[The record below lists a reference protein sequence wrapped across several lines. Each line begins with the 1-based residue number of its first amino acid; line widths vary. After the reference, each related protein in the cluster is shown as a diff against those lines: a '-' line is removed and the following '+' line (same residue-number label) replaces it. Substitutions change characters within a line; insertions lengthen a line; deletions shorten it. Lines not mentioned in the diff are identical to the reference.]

1 MKKFFSLVL
10 ALAMALSMASF
21 ASAEETTTIH
31 IGVIGPM
38 TGAAAVYGLAVAR
51 GAEIAVEEINA
62 AGKVNIVLDVQDDE
76 NDAEKSINAYNATLD
91 KGTQVILGC
100 VTTTPCIAVSAQA
113 YDERVFMLTP
123 SASSL
128 EVIANKDNMYQIC
141 FTDPAQ
147 GSASA
152 EYIFNKKVG
161 EKVAIVS
168 NKAQTTRNRICGV
181 VNRGDTQFVLMDTP
195 GLHKARSRLGDY
207 MVKEHEAPV
216 GYVNSLWSE
225 KVTVVM
231 DETVERSV
239 TNIPMQGQV
248 RIVKTDAE
256 TGGSLAGAVFTVIRV
271 SGLPSHG
278 KEGCGEVVAVIT
290 TDAEGVA
297 VTPVL
302 TWGIYEIRETTV
314 PDGYLDSGC
323 VVTVSI
329 PGNAD

>member
-1 MKKFFSLVL
+1 MRACALTIYALNEDGSTGDLV
-10 ALAMALSMASF
+10 S
-21 ASAEETTTIH
+21 T
-31 IGVIGPM
+31 
-38 TGAAAVYGLAVAR
+38 
-51 GAEIAVEEINA
+51 
-62 AGKVNIVLDVQDDE
+62 
-76 NDAEKSINAYNATLD
+76 
-91 KGTQVILGC
+91 
-100 VTTTPCIAVSAQA
+100 
-113 YDERVFMLTP
+113 MLTNDDGVAM
-123 SASSL
+123 SESL
-128 EVIANKDNMYQIC
+128 LV
-141 FTDPAQ
+141 
-147 GSASA
+147 
-152 EYIFNKKVG
+152 
-161 EKVAIVS
+161 
-168 NKAQTTRNRICGV
+168 
-181 VNRGDTQFVLMDTP
+181 
-195 GLHKARSRLGDY
+195 GDY

-216 GYVNSLWSE
+216 GYGNSLWSE

-231 DETVERSV
+231 AETVERSV

>member
-128 EVIANKDNMYQIC
+128 EVIANKDKLNISS
-141 FTDPAQ
+141 TRR
-147 GSASA
+147 SARRSPSSTTTPTP
-152 EYIFNKKVG
+152 IPP
-161 EKVAIVS
+161 VS
-168 NKAQTTRNRICGV
+168 IRPLR
-181 VNRGDTQFVLMDTP
+181 
-195 GLHKARSRLGDY
+195 AR
-207 MVKEHEAPV
+207 
-216 GYVNSLWSE
+216 
-225 KVTVVM
+225 
-231 DETVERSV
+231 
-239 TNIPMQGQV
+239 
-248 RIVKTDAE
+248 
-256 TGGSLAGAVFTVIRV
+256 
-271 SGLPSHG
+271 LPS
-278 KEGCGEVVAVIT
+278 
-290 TDAEGVA
+290 
-297 VTPVL
+297 
-302 TWGIYEIRETTV
+302 WG
-314 PDGYLDSGC
+314 
-323 VVTVSI
+323 
-329 PGNAD
+329 

>member
-123 SASSL
+123 SPPRWKSSRTRTMR
-128 EVIANKDNMYQIC
+128 IR
-141 FTDPAQ
+141 
-147 GSASA
+147 SASRTRHRA
-152 EYIFNKKVG
+152 PRPLNTSSTRRSARRSPSSTTTPTPIPP
-161 EKVAIVS
+161 VS
-168 NKAQTTRNRICGV
+168 IRPLR
-181 VNRGDTQFVLMDTP
+181 
-195 GLHKARSRLGDY
+195 AR
-207 MVKEHEAPV
+207 
-216 GYVNSLWSE
+216 
-225 KVTVVM
+225 
-231 DETVERSV
+231 
-239 TNIPMQGQV
+239 
-248 RIVKTDAE
+248 
-256 TGGSLAGAVFTVIRV
+256 
-271 SGLPSHG
+271 LPS
-278 KEGCGEVVAVIT
+278 
-290 TDAEGVA
+290 
-297 VTPVL
+297 
-302 TWGIYEIRETTV
+302 WG
-314 PDGYLDSGC
+314 
-323 VVTVSI
+323 
-329 PGNAD
+329 

>member
-1 MKKFFSLVL
+1 MQKTKT
-10 ALAMALSMASF
+10 AMITLC
-21 ASAEETTTIH
+21 
-31 IGVIGPM
+31 GRPNV
-38 TGAAAVYGLAVAR
+38 
-51 GAEIAVEEINA
+51 
-62 AGKVNIVLDVQDDE
+62 GK
-76 NDAEKSINAYNATLD
+76 
-91 KGTQVILGC
+91 
-100 VTTTPCIAVSAQA
+100 
-113 YDERVFMLTP
+113 
-123 SASSL
+123 SSL
-128 EVIANKDNMYQIC
+128 TNAL
-141 FTDPAQ
+141 
-147 GSASA
+147 
-152 EYIFNKKVG
+152 VG
-161 EKVAIVS
+161 EKIAIVS
-168 NKAQTTRNRICGV
+168 NKPQTTRNRIYGV
-181 VNRGDTQFVLMDTP
+181 VNRGDTQYILLDTP

>member
-128 EVIANKDNMYQIC
+128 EVIANKDNR
-141 FTDPAQ
+141 
-147 GSASA
+147 SASRTRHRA
-152 EYIFNKKVG
+152 PRPLNTSSTRRSARRSPSSTTTPTPIPP
-161 EKVAIVS
+161 VS
-168 NKAQTTRNRICGV
+168 IRPLR
-181 VNRGDTQFVLMDTP
+181 
-195 GLHKARSRLGDY
+195 AR
-207 MVKEHEAPV
+207 
-216 GYVNSLWSE
+216 
-225 KVTVVM
+225 
-231 DETVERSV
+231 
-239 TNIPMQGQV
+239 
-248 RIVKTDAE
+248 
-256 TGGSLAGAVFTVIRV
+256 
-271 SGLPSHG
+271 LPS
-278 KEGCGEVVAVIT
+278 
-290 TDAEGVA
+290 
-297 VTPVL
+297 
-302 TWGIYEIRETTV
+302 WG
-314 PDGYLDSGC
+314 
-323 VVTVSI
+323 
-329 PGNAD
+329 